1 MEKLKESSTNNFYD
15 FPENLLNTTLKD
27 EKDLRLYSK
36 DIEKELNLLEN
47 DSLQQYIK
55 HGSSFLQSYKEI
67 SECDET
73 LASIQSML
81 ENFQNNLEKICS
93 EIQDLQSQSQ
103 HMKIKLKNR
112 QDAKCELSQLVDE
125 IIISEDV
132 INTIMDIDVS
142 EPVFQ
147 ESLHELHHKLNF
159 LQKQC
164 YEEGE
169 DTKAFQDIKQ
179 ILEKLKIRA
188 ISKIKD
194 FLLKKIYSFRK
205 PMTNYQVPQSYLL
218 KYRFFYEFLMH
229 NDRHTAIQIKE
240 EYVDT
245 LNKILYA
252 YFKDYYVKLIKLQYE
267 EVPTKDDLIGE
278 IETNKKSIFNKSL
291 SMKDSKSNNAL
302 FTLGKRAEILGSQ
315 EILQPIIVPHIA
327 SQQNKKYGFEHIFR
341 SINYAV
347 LENGCREAIF
357 LSDFFLVSSK
367 HSLLLF
373 NAIWGKVLNYLL
385 KSLDTYTAT
394 CYDSIGLLLCIHLV
408 YRFYDIEHKRD
419 MSFLA
424 PYWYSVL
431 EALNSRFIKVF
442 EMNINSMK
450 EIDVSKLQGF
460 DLRPHYI
467 TRRFAEFASSILS
480 VNQSFSLSPL
490 DEDGPSLT
498 SSGPDNNHITRQL
511 TNELR
516 DLLLKMAS
524 SFYSRKERL
533 VFLLNNYD
541 LAYTIIWEN
550 LKRESCCETLKSSL
564 ASWMDEFAEEILSPY
579 FGGMI
584 SLVREIESSA
594 DDPQVVWERLKAKT
608 NLIRAI
614 IKFFNEDRSKAIE
627 AMNSEIMQS
636 FTNFKNG
643 TNVLQVVLS
652 KLIQYYHRFCKI
664 LNHPVL
670 KNVEGRSELI
680 NTHNLMVEMKKYKTN
695 F

>member
-252 YFKDYYVKLIKLQYE
+252 YFKDYYVKLIKLQ
-267 EVPTKDDLIGE
+267 
-278 IETNKKSIFNKSL
+278 
-291 SMKDSKSNNAL
+291 
-302 FTLGKRAEILGSQ
+302 
-315 EILQPIIVPHIA
+315 
-327 SQQNKKYGFEHIFR
+327 
-341 SINYAV
+341 
-347 LENGCREAIF
+347 
-357 LSDFFLVSSK
+357 
-367 HSLLLF
+367 
-373 NAIWGKVLNYLL
+373 

>member
-327 SQQNKKYGFEHIFR
+327 SQQNKK
-341 SINYAV
+341 
-347 LENGCREAIF
+347 
-357 LSDFFLVSSK
+357 
-367 HSLLLF
+367 
-373 NAIWGKVLNYLL
+373 